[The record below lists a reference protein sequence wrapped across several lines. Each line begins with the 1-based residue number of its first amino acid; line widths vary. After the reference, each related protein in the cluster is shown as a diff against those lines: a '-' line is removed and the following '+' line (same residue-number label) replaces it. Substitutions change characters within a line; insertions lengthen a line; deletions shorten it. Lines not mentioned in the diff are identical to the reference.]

1 MGKNQGMPV
10 YRDEAIVLRT
20 QRLGEAD
27 RIVTL
32 LTKQHGQLRAVAK
45 GVRKTTSRLGARVEP
60 FSHVDLLLATGKNLE
75 IISQVESINAYGAQL
90 AADYPRWTAGQAM
103 LETAEKLT
111 AETNE
116 PALQQ
121 YLLLLGGLRS
131 LVTAEHD
138 PGLILDAFILRS
150 LSVAGYA
157 PSFADCAHCGES
169 GPHRAFS
176 PSAGGM
182 VCSSCRPIG
191 SASPRPETV
200 ELMAA
205 LLSGDW
211 AVADAALMPSRNESR
226 SLTAAYLTWQI
237 DRQLRSLRLV
247 ERN

>member
-1 MGKNQGMPV
+1 MPV

-60 FSHVDLLLATGKNLE
+60 FSHVDLMLASGKSLE
-75 IISQVESINAYGAQL
+75 IISQVESIHAYGAAL

-103 LETAEKLT
+103 LETAERLT

-131 LVTAEHD
+131 LVNAEHD

-157 PSFADCAHCGES
+157 PSFSDCAHCGEP

-182 VCSSCRPIG
+182 VCGSCRPIG

-200 ELMAA
+200 SLMAA

-211 AVADAALMPSRNESR
+211 EAADASPSPSRSESR

>member
-1 MGKNQGMPV
+1 MGKNQQVPV

-60 FSHVDLLLATGKNLE
+60 FSHVDLLLASGKSLE
-75 IISQVESINAYGAQL
+75 IISQVESINTYGAQL
-90 AADYPRWTAGQAM
+90 ASDYPKWTAGQAM

-111 AETNE
+111 SETNE

-150 LSVAGYA
+150 LAIAGYA
-157 PSFADCAHCGES
+157 PSFADCAHCGEP

-182 VCSSCRPIG
+182 VCNSCRPIG

-200 ELMAA
+200 ALMAA

-211 AVADAALMPSRNESR
+211 ETADEAPRASRSESR
-226 SLTAAYLTWQI
+226 SLTAAYLTWQL

>member
-1 MGKNQGMPV
+1 MPV

-60 FSHVDLLLATGKNLE
+60 FSHVDLMLANGKSLE
-75 IISQVESINAYGAQL
+75 IISQAETLHAYGAQL
-90 AADYPRWTAGQAM
+90 ALDYPRWTAGQAM

-111 AETNE
+111 AEAQE

-121 YLLLLGGLRS
+121 YLLLLGGLKS
-131 LVTAEHD
+131 LVNAEHD
-138 PGLILDAFILRS
+138 SGLILDAFILRS
-150 LSVAGYA
+150 LAIAGYA
-157 PSFADCAHCGES
+157 PSFADCAQCGEP
-169 GPHRAFS
+169 GPHKFFS
-176 PSAGGM
+176 PSSGGM
-182 VCSSCRPIG
+182 VCNSCRPIG
-191 SASPRPETV
+191 SASPREHTV
-200 ELMAA
+200 ELMSA
-205 LLSGDW
+205 LLTGDW
-211 AVADAALMPSRNESR
+211 IVADNAVLQSKQESR
-226 SLTAAYLTWQI
+226 SLTAAYLTWQL

>member
-1 MGKNQGMPV
+1 MGQNQGMPV

-111 AETNE
+111 AETSE

-157 PSFADCAHCGES
+157 PSFADCAHCGDS

-191 SASPRPETV
+191 AASPRPETV

-211 AVADAALMPSRNESR
+211 IVADASSPPSRNESR

>member
-1 MGKNQGMPV
+1 MPV

-32 LTKQHGQLRAVAK
+32 LTREHGQLRAVAK
-45 GVRKTTSRLGARVEP
+45 GVRKTSSRLGARVEP
-60 FSHVDLLLATGKNLE
+60 FSHVDLMLAHGKSLE
-75 IISQVESINAYGAQL
+75 IISQAETLAAYGAEL
-90 AADYPRWTAGQAM
+90 AKDYPKWTAGQAM

-111 AETNE
+111 AEGQE

-121 YLLLLGGLRS
+121 FLLLLAGLRS
-131 LVTAEHD
+131 LVNSEHD

-150 LSVAGYA
+150 LAVAGYA
-157 PSFADCAHCGES
+157 PSFADCAQCGES

-200 ELMAA
+200 ELMSA
-205 LLSGDW
+205 LLTGEWD
-211 AVADAALMPSRNESR
+211 VADQASAINRHESR
-226 SLTAAYLTWQI
+226 SLTAAYLTWQL

-247 ERN
+247 ERTQ

>member
-1 MGKNQGMPV
+1 MPV

-27 RIVTL
+27 RIVTM
-32 LTKQHGQLRAVAK
+32 LTKQHGQVRAVAK
-45 GVRKTTSRLGARVEP
+45 GVRKTSSRLGARVEP
-60 FSHVDLLLATGKNLE
+60 FSHVDLMLANGKSLD
-75 IISQVESINAYGAQL
+75 IVSQAETIYSYGSQL
-90 AADYPRWTAGQAM
+90 SADYPKWTAGQAM

-111 AETNE
+111 AEGHE

-121 YLLLLGGLRS
+121 FLLLVGGLRS
-131 LVTAEHD
+131 LVSSDHD

-150 LSVAGYA
+150 LAVAGYA
-157 PSFADCAHCGES
+157 PSFADCAHCGEP

-182 VCSSCRPIG
+182 VCTSCRPIG
-191 SASPRPETV
+191 SASPRPQTV
-200 ELMAA
+200 SLMAA
-205 LLSGDW
+205 LLTGDW
-211 AVADAALMPSRNESR
+211 ESADAAEPASRNESR

-247 ERN
+247 ERS